1 MKSFKDSKGRTWTP
15 RITTLV
21 VDRYEQVT
29 DKSLLDAVYNF
40 VEESLQDKTSEE
52 IQEMKSGLQLRLP
65 VSKVVDLVRGL
76 FGRFGDV
83 PRLLYESIR
92 WDETGNVTSVTYE
105 DFANA
110 LPGECLEEA
119 TLSLYEALADFFQK
133 ALGAKMGNLG
143 ASLIGA
149 AAHGEEKTSS
159 D

>member
-29 DKSLLDAVYNF
+29 SKSLLDAVYNF
-40 VEESLQDKTSEE
+40 IEESLQDKTSEE

-65 VSKVVDLVRGL
+65 VSKVIDLVRGL

-119 TLSLYEALADFFQK
+119 TIALYEALADFFRK
-133 ALGAKMGNLG
+133 ALGKKMGDLG
-143 ASLIGA
+143 ASLIGVA
-149 AAHGEEKTSS
+149 ERGGEETSS
-159 D
+159 G